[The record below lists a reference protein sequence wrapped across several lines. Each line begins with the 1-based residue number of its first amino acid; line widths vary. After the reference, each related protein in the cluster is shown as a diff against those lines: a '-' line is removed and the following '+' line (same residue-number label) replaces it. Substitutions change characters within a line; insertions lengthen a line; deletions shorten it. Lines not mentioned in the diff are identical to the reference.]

1 MGSCSLSVD
10 WCAGLCQGATLA
22 TINMALLIKIFPLL
36 FALTALTTGRPSSY
50 RAKPSQSVVD
60 LDSLSGDAKNRLDS
74 VWDKQFNSFSGDD
87 GAAYQSRISFFNSKN
102 TERSQGDR
110 NWYIFGHKQDEGSET
125 AMNHAEASNGQGTK
139 VGRYSYIDA
148 NGRKVVTHYKST
160 PGKGIHVMSNNL
172 PEDTADVK
180 QAKDQFFKEFEARK
194 ALYRANKEKE
204 QAESRAAEAESGA
217 AEAESGAAEAEET
230 SAAVQVK
237 PVAQKGPEDT
247 PEVKKAKEIFF
258 REFNARKELHRR
270 NKEKELGGEEEEEGD
285 EEEEDEEEEDEEDEE
300 DDDDEEDEDEEEE
313 EEDSEEDDDEEE
325 EEEGDEEEEED
336 DDEEEED
343 EEDDDDEEDE
353 EDSEEEDSSSSSS
366 SSSSEE
372 DSDEEEEDSEE
383 DEEEEGDEE
392 EDEEEEDEE
401 DDDDEEDE
409 EEGDSEEEDDDEED
423 DDEEEEEE
431 DDDEEEEEEGEEE
444 EEDVVARHSG
454 DFGMRTTTET
464 EDFAV
469 STTAAPTTPGSL
481 VPARATARG
490 IEALTT
496 DQPTTSQP
504 PTTTYSDAA
513 APEPA
518 QRKPIPGLY
527 QYSVNIAS
535 PTTDRPIAEQITTTF
550 APISATPGAPV
561 PARATAQVLVAPT
574 TSQPELLIKSET
586 EPDDFAAFASTTP
599 GAPVPARATARAI
612 LGQTTYQPTTNA
624 PTTTSSPEIAR
635 NMINVPVPEPV
646 QRKSISGLYQINYKN
661 VGPKAPVKVLVGK
674 SKVAEEDRNRIL
686 HKRKVIYARKLY

>member
-36 FALTALTTGRPSSY
+36 FALPALTTGRPSSY

-102 TERSQGDR
+102 TEKSQGDR

-194 ALYRANKEKE
+194 ALHRANKEKE
-204 QAESRAAEAESGA
+204 QAESRAVEAESGA

-270 NKEKELGGEEEEEGD
+270 NKEKELEGEEEEHEGDGGAEGEEDEEEGEGEGDEEEEEEEEGD
-285 EEEEDEEEEDEEDEE
+285 EEEEEDEE
-300 DDDDEEDEDEEEE
+300 DDDDEEDEDEE
-313 EEDSEEDDDEEE
+313 
-325 EEEGDEEEEED
+325 
-336 DDEEEED
+336 
-343 EEDDDDEEDE
+343 
-353 EDSEEEDSSSSSS
+353 DSEEESEEEDSSSSS

-383 DEEEEGDEE
+383 DD
-392 EDEEEEDEE
+392 
-401 DDDDEEDE
+401 DE
-409 EEGDSEEEDDDEED
+409 EEG
-423 DDEEEEEE
+423 
-431 DDDEEEEEEGEEE
+431 
-444 EEDVVARHSG
+444 
-454 DFGMRTTTET
+454 
-464 EDFAV
+464 
-469 STTAAPTTPGSL
+469 
-481 VPARATARG
+481 
-490 IEALTT
+490 
-496 DQPTTSQP
+496 
-504 PTTTYSDAA
+504 
-513 APEPA
+513 
-518 QRKPIPGLY
+518 
-527 QYSVNIAS
+527 
-535 PTTDRPIAEQITTTF
+535 
-550 APISATPGAPV
+550 
-561 PARATAQVLVAPT
+561 
-574 TSQPELLIKSET
+574 
-586 EPDDFAAFASTTP
+586 
-599 GAPVPARATARAI
+599 
-612 LGQTTYQPTTNA
+612 
-624 PTTTSSPEIAR
+624 
-635 NMINVPVPEPV
+635 
-646 QRKSISGLYQINYKN
+646 
-661 VGPKAPVKVLVGK
+661 
-674 SKVAEEDRNRIL
+674 
-686 HKRKVIYARKLY
+686 

>member
-1 MGSCSLSVD
+1 MG
-10 WCAGLCQGATLA
+10 
-22 TINMALLIKIFPLL
+22 
-36 FALTALTTGRPSSY
+36 
-50 RAKPSQSVVD
+50 
-60 LDSLSGDAKNRLDS
+60 
-74 VWDKQFNSFSGDD
+74 
-87 GAAYQSRISFFNSKN
+87 
-102 TERSQGDR
+102 
-110 NWYIFGHKQDEGSET
+110 
-125 AMNHAEASNGQGTK
+125 
-139 VGRYSYIDA
+139 
-148 NGRKVVTHYKST
+148 
-160 PGKGIHVMSNNL
+160 
-172 PEDTADVK
+172 
-180 QAKDQFFKEFEARK
+180 
-194 ALYRANKEKE
+194 
-204 QAESRAAEAESGA
+204 
-217 AEAESGAAEAEET
+217 
-230 SAAVQVK
+230 
-237 PVAQKGPEDT
+237 
-247 PEVKKAKEIFF
+247 
-258 REFNARKELHRR
+258 
-270 NKEKELGGEEEEEGD
+270 
-285 EEEEDEEEEDEEDEE
+285 
-300 DDDDEEDEDEEEE
+300 
-313 EEDSEEDDDEEE
+313 
-325 EEEGDEEEEED
+325 
-336 DDEEEED
+336 
-343 EEDDDDEEDE
+343 
-353 EDSEEEDSSSSSS
+353 EEDSSSSSS

-372 DSDEEEEDSEE
+372 DSDEEEE
-383 DEEEEGDEE
+383 
-392 EDEEEEDEE
+392 
-401 DDDDEEDE
+401 
-409 EEGDSEEEDDDEED
+409 DSEEEDDDEED

-431 DDDEEEEEEGEEE
+431 DDDEEEEEEGEEDE
-444 EEDVVARHSG
+444 EEEEEGEGEGEEEGEEEDEDVVARHSG

-550 APISATPGAPV
+550 APISTTPGAPV
-561 PARATAQVLVAPT
+561 PARATAQGLVAPT

-599 GAPVPARATARAI
+599 GAPVPVRATARAI